1 MFSALLELYNGVLS
15 EIFGASFPFSTASK
29 KTVGYSVQ
37 AKLEDMPESENNK
50 FGHDLTSRNSGNSM
64 SGVPIKK
71 RLFRLTQHSSPIPQ
85 EPDVPGQDCGPM
97 CLEPES
103 TTTDNLTHPTFTIPP
118 EPPAYKEDIEM
129 KSSNVKYAYLPNS
142 LWQLTSSLDAKNN
155 THNLVNQVRAETCSS
170 DLPLAPQ
177 KTFSETNAE
186 VCAANSVSR
195 LNLDLNIPVDVWD
208 ATVNGS
214 VTECNMHK
222 VLNDSDKCQEK
233 LEACTK
239 QTIPLR
245 INGTDVTSAK
255 SVSGR
260 CHYDQRLS
268 NLGMPA
274 EKHKSADLGLD
285 LQLKPPGRPELCI
298 NWSSV
303 APDLTL
309 SLRGNVSNSSKN
321 IKPEPYIGKSDKDSM
336 NCHLGKPKIVGLGHV
351 KPEPSNQNYQDETA
365 KKTFASDQRQEARS
379 LVKMEPPKDQSR
391 EFYNRP
397 AVGMLNTESDNNK
410 PTHHMEVSGTVEAI
424 DLNSV
429 IIPDEKV
436 CEVDGSVMIVNT
448 NINTDQRTCVASAS
462 VVNSSYVES
471 CKVEETLNSTCNL
484 EYAEGSD
491 TKGAD
496 LNADSVVLGVKE
508 NLVGYVNSE
517 DFCLP
522 SDPYHESAGPVALDG
537 MSEGS
542 AEMDCSDGEYYI
554 SSKSVAEGKLH
565 LDSAGETLVGEKKQ
579 ESMDVS
585 SEIQENSADSQ
596 PPYDSPHFPRD
607 EVLTHGADTGD
618 LKNRNIFLH
627 GAIESSCDGEKADKD
642 RDLVPYGAIES
653 SSVEGE
659 KADTKI
665 AASSTAPEDVTFKI
679 ASTLVVSNE
688 TQLQISDVRTSR
700 SDETS
705 DGNLCNDK
713 NDTGS
718 SLTTDLLESSGGRV
732 PTISSGTRPTK
743 PSEKANRKVKGSL
756 IKSRSA
762 GSSSSEVVKT
772 SKDDVSSQQVKAKE
786 ADAPV
791 SNPLS
796 SELELDTNGLADQ
809 HVDNRGK
816 SNQIRKV
823 SSLGTNKSSSEK
835 MKLSTSRLVIS
846 QTDRVGLIDKSHRW
860 ERSHSQGCRGERCN
874 DRFLKYRSNDQDQPT
889 RKRGYGL
896 VNTRRDGNQMS
907 VYGRDSGPRYAPKVN
922 DSKGYRFFRPCSDQE
937 VPLRIVADA
946 SVGSTGK
953 SIRRFMDDEQPHRTR
968 FPYRRRSP
976 GACDRGVQISGRP
989 SREVSPSRSAGR
1001 HVPDIPI
1008 SCLPNE
1014 MIDPF
1019 LYADPCVKYEQA
1031 ENHSMWRERS
1041 LSPTQRRGPPIHFP
1055 RMRSPYQFS
1064 PPRRSPDMGYGG
1076 HPELMQH
1083 RSPPVVKIDQMRS
1096 PPRRLCLPEYAMVRN
1111 DLHHSC
1117 LPNDMRE
1124 MQELDL
1130 PRPGR
1135 GSQRNI
1141 RRFDLSGQQEVTEDY
1156 FGSLHFAQPLPLPHA
1171 EDELLARRKFDDNC
1185 SYQRSYGDHH
1195 PVGGDRE
1202 EPFLYPGDC
1211 SPARCSPAR
1220 PVRFYPNREGFSN
1233 RVSLRS
1239 PAMRMKNQL
1248 GSTTNRSRNMAEQED
1263 YRNRSR
1269 PAWRDN
1275 SFNYVRL
1282 KRRRV

>member
-1 MFSALLELYNGVLS
+1 
-15 EIFGASFPFSTASK
+15 
-29 KTVGYSVQ
+29 
-37 AKLEDMPESENNK
+37 
-50 FGHDLTSRNSGNSM
+50 M

-71 RLFRLTQHSSPIPQ
+71 RLFHLTRHSSPILQ
-85 EPDVPGQDCGPM
+85 EPDVPGQYCGPM

-103 TTTDNLTHPTFTIPP
+103 TTSDSLTHPTFAIPP
-118 EPPAYKEDIEM
+118 EPLAYKEDIEM
-129 KSSNVKYAYLPNS
+129 RSSSVKYAYLPNS

-155 THNLVNQVRAETCSS
+155 IHNLVNQVRADTCSS

-177 KTFSETNAE
+177 RTFSETNAK

-208 ATVNGS
+208 GTVNGS
-214 VTECNMHK
+214 VIECSMHK

-233 LEACTK
+233 LEACSK

-245 INGTDVTSAK
+245 INGTDVMPAK
-255 SVSGR
+255 SISGR
-260 CHYDQRLS
+260 CHYDQRSS
-268 NLGMPA
+268 NLRMPA
-274 EKHKSADLGLD
+274 DKHKSADLGLD
-285 LQLKPPGRPELCI
+285 LQLKPPCRPELCI
-298 NWSSV
+298 NWSAV
-303 APDLTL
+303 APELSL

-321 IKPEPYIGKSDKDSM
+321 VKPEPYIGNSDKDSM
-336 NCHLGKPKIVGLGHV
+336 NCHMGKPKIVGLGHV
-351 KPEPSNQNYQDETA
+351 KPEPSNQDYQDETA
-365 KKTFASDQRQEARS
+365 KKTFSSDQKQEARS
-379 LVKMEPPKDQSR
+379 LVKMEPPKDPSR
-391 EFYNRP
+391 EFYSRP
-397 AVGMLNTESDNNK
+397 AVGMLNAEVDYNK
-410 PTHHMEVSGTVEAI
+410 PTQHMEVSGTVEAI

-429 IIPDEKV
+429 IVPDEKV
-436 CEVDGSVMIVNT
+436 CEIDGSVAIANT

-471 CKVEETLNSTCNL
+471 CKVEETLNNSMYNL
-484 EYAEGSD
+484 EHVEGSA
-491 TKGAD
+491 TKGSD

-508 NLVGYVNSE
+508 NLAGSVNSE
-517 DFCLP
+517 DFCMP

-542 AEMDCSDGEYYI
+542 AEMDCSDGVYYT
-554 SSKSVAEGKLH
+554 SSKLVAEDKLH
-565 LDSAGETLVGEKKQ
+565 LDSAGETLVGEKKPG
-579 ESMDVS
+579 SMDVS

-596 PPYDSPHFPRD
+596 SPYDSPHSPRD

-618 LKNRNIFLH
+618 FRNRIILLH

-642 RDLVPYGAIES
+642 RDLVPYGTIKS

-659 KADTKI
+659 KADRL
-665 AASSTAPEDVTFKI
+665 P
-679 ASTLVVSNE
+679 STLVVSNE
-688 TQLQISDVRTSR
+688 TQLQISDVRTSH

-718 SLTTDLLESSGGRV
+718 SLTIDLLESSGGRV
-732 PTISSGTRPTK
+732 PTISSGTRPAK

-762 GSSSSEVVKT
+762 GSSSSEVAKT

-786 ADAPV
+786 ADVPV

-796 SELELDTNGLADQ
+796 SELQLDTNGLADQ
-809 HVDNRGK
+809 HVDNMGK
-816 SNQIRKV
+816 SNQIWKV
-823 SSLGTNKSSSEK
+823 SSLV
-835 MKLSTSRLVIS
+835 MVMFLFL
-846 QTDRVGLIDKSHRW
+846 HF
-860 ERSHSQGCRGERCN
+860 RGERCN
-874 DRFLKYRSNDQDQPT
+874 DRFLKDRSNDQDQPN

-896 VNTRRDGNQMS
+896 MNTRRDGNQMS
-907 VYGRDSGPRYAPKVN
+907 VCGRDSGPRYAPKVN

-976 GACDRGVQISGRP
+976 GACDRGVRISGRP
-989 SREVSPSRSAGR
+989 SREISPGRSAGR
-1001 HVPDIPI
+1001 HVLDIP
-1008 SCLPNE
+1008 SRCLPNE

-1019 LYADPCVKYEQA
+1019 IYSDSCVKYEQA

-1055 RMRSPYQFS
+1055 RMHSPCQFS
-1064 PPRRSPDMGYGG
+1064 SPRRSPHMGYGG

-1083 RSPPVVKIDQMRS
+1083 RSPPVVRIDQMRS

-1111 DLHHSC
+1111 DLPHSC

-1130 PRPGR
+1130 ARPGR

-1141 RRFDLSGQQEVTEDY
+1141 RRFDLSGQQEITEDY
-1156 FGSLHFAQPLPLPHA
+1156 FGSLHFG
-1171 EDELLARRKFDDNC
+1171 DELLDRRKFDDNR
-1185 SYQRSYGDHH
+1185 SYHRSYGDHH
-1195 PVGGDRE
+1195 PTRGDRE
-1202 EPFLYPGDC
+1202 EPFPYPGDC
-1211 SPARCSPAR
+1211 SPAR
-1220 PVRFYPNREGFSN
+1220 PVRFCPNREGFSD
-1233 RVSLRS
+1233 RVSLRR
-1239 PAMRMKNQL
+1239 PVMCMKNQL
-1248 GSTTNRSRNMAEQED
+1248 GSTTNRSRSMAEQEG
-1263 YRNRSR
+1263 YRNRSQ
-1269 PAWRDN
+1269 PAWRDD
-1275 SFNYVRL
+1275 SFSDIRL